1 MITISEDAL
10 AFIEEK
16 QSTLFIDIPHTVS
29 GCCFEVTDCPSIRFG
44 EPKKLSEYRKQSIQ
58 SATVYVPSCFPE
70 NGTFVSGQEFP
81 RFQAAR
87 VKWLAFN
94 LICALRLLD
103 LSAAGFNFGECRD

>member
-70 NGTFVSGQEFP
+70 NGTFVIRAKSFLGFKRLVLSGW
-81 RFQAAR
+81 R
-87 VKWLAFN
+87 
-94 LICALRLLD
+94 LI
-103 LSAAGFNFGECRD
+103 